1 MPASPSPSRPW
12 WLLAPA
18 SLPPWWWLAVAAL
31 FVGAD
36 YVLGVTVDFTPAFV
50 IPVTMA
56 AWYSGRTSALALA
69 SGLPLSHAVL
79 ALTLTGSQWPASAIV
94 QNAATSMVIL
104 SFLALGF
111 TRFAE
116 HERRL
121 ERQIRVLEGLLPICS
136 VCKNIRDP
144 HGHWQ
149 KLEHFI
155 QDRSEAKFSH
165 GLCPRC
171 VEHQYEGRPARVSAE
186 EAARRATAT
195 AEPPDS

>member
-1 MPASPSPSRPW
+1 MAAVVVGVDY
-12 WLLAPA
+12 LLRADINFT
-18 SLPPWWWLAVAAL
+18 AV
-31 FVGAD
+31 FI
-36 YVLGVTVDFTPAFV
+36 

-56 AWYSGRTSALALA
+56 AWYSGRLSALALA
-69 SGLPLSHAVL
+69 TGLPLSHAVL
-79 ALTLTGSQWPASAIV
+79 AFTLAGSQWPASTTIE
-94 QNAATSMVIL
+94 NAVTCIVIL

-121 ERQIRVLEGLLPICS
+121 ERQLRVLEGLLPICS

-144 HGHWQ
+144 QGRWQ

-165 GLCPRC
+165 GLCPTC
-171 VEHQYEGRPARVSAE
+171 VSRRYDEESRAVLAD
-186 EAARRATAT
+186 EAARRGTRT
-195 AEPPDS
+195 AEPPAS